1 MSCRTVGRNDV
12 TVRLDAIPDDIPV
25 QGNACDTGDEQLDNQ
40 VEHETLTRLEMDD
53 VWAWATVAVTVSWNG
68 QEATEYLGCCCYDDE
83 EAFQRC
89 GYYPD
94 MVDAALTQLNQDL
107 QSLYQ
112 RLSVETSA

>member
-1 MSCRTVGRNDV
+1 MPCKTVGKNDV
-12 TVRLDAIPDDIPV
+12 VIRIEAIPDDMPV
-25 QGNACDTGDEQLDNQ
+25 RGNACDTGDEAFDHQ
-40 VEHETLTRLEMDD
+40 VVNEILHRLEQGEI
-53 VWAWATVAVTVSWNG
+53 WAWATVAVTVSWNS

-112 RLSVETSA
+112 RLSLETSV